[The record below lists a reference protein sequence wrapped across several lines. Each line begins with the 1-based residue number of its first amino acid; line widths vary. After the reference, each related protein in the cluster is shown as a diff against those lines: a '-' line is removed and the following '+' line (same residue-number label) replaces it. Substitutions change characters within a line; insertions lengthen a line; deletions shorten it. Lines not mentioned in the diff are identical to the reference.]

1 MAHTVDKFTKIIAD
15 LRDSS
20 RNVKNSG
27 VAGYESTEKIDN
39 GLVLFLLCDEQGN
52 LTPEIGDII
61 TFGGKEFQ
69 IGASSRSPRPRY
81 RGDCLYSRR
90 RSLERL

>member
-52 LTPEIGDII
+52 SP
-61 TFGGKEFQ
+61 
-69 IGASSRSPRPRY
+69 APSRKPVAVSMPFTLIYIEKQRILWPSAA
-81 RGDCLYSRR
+81 L
-90 RSLERL
+90 